1 MHINYNDLV
10 LWLSYRFACDAE
22 ARNQGIERKF
32 LEFFA
37 HMHQLHLVDVGA
49 GTGANF
55 RYYFD
60 RIKQN
65 QEWTFIE
72 QDPHLIRTS
81 HICLEKFAIDHD
93 YDFQQNDNTVT
104 IATGEKKAHIKII
117 QGSLDHLEELTNLQ
131 KTDVVTANAVFDLV
145 SYDQFDAFVGKLKKN
160 NVCLLSTLNYYET
173 SFIPFSESDGRFLRL
188 YHMHMRR
195 PQSFG
200 IAMGPDCCEEMLDL
214 LHEHGMLIE
223 QECSQWHITRRNT
236 TMQHFLLHFIENAI
250 HELNLAECE
259 QQAFNEWIKEKKEI
273 SHRRDLEIYVDHS
286 DIFAYPD

>member
-1 MHINYNDLV
+1 MHINYNDPV
-10 LWLSYRFACDAE
+10 QWLSYRFACDAE

-32 LEFFA
+32 LEFFD
-37 HMHQLHLVDVGA
+37 HMPRLCLVDVGA

-60 RIKQN
+60 KIKQN

-72 QDPHLIRTS
+72 QDPHLIKAS
-81 HICLEKFAIDHD
+81 HICLEKFALGHD
-93 YDFQQNDNTVT
+93 YSFRQDNNAIT
-104 IATGEKKAHIKII
+104 ITSKDKEAHINFI
-117 QGSLDHLEELTNLQ
+117 QGSLTHIETLADLQ

-145 SYDQFDAFVGKLKKN
+145 AYEQFDTFAGKLKEN
-160 NVCLLSTLNYYET
+160 DVCLLSTLNYYET
-173 SFIPFSESDGRFLRL
+173 SFIPFSASDGRFIRL

-195 PQSFG
+195 PQPFG

-214 LHEHGMLIE
+214 LYAHGMLIE
-223 QECSQWHITRRNT
+223 QEASQWHITQRNT
-236 TMQHFLLHFIENAI
+236 TLQNFLLHFIENAI

-259 QQAFNEWIKEKKEI
+259 QQAFNEWLTEKKTL
-273 SHRRDLEIYVDHS
+273 SHNHELEIYVDHN